1 VHQWD
6 GGRKAP
12 AFGRGSSDSSDF
24 FTSIKEKEFIMLRR
38 TLNEFVTSESG
49 YVSPR
54 TGLPVAWVVG
64 LLLAAA
70 VVLAPD
76 PAEAACEEGYI
87 TVEDCI
93 DNEQSCAQRCDE
105 GKHCSSYTCSVYD
118 DDLCYCY

>member
-1 VHQWD
+1 
-6 GGRKAP
+6 
-12 AFGRGSSDSSDF
+12 
-24 FTSIKEKEFIMLRR
+24 MLRR

-76 PAEAACEEGYI
+76 PAEAACDVEIDWPNCDPQGCAQTCAEGYS
-87 TVEDCI
+87 
-93 DNEQSCAQRCDE
+93 SCTSGKCEPSVYEPEYDE
-105 GKHCSSYTCSVYD
+105 CHCS
-118 DDLCYCY
+118 

>member
-1 VHQWD
+1 
-6 GGRKAP
+6 
-12 AFGRGSSDSSDF
+12 
-24 FTSIKEKEFIMLRR
+24 MLRR
-38 TLNEFVTSESG
+38 RLTEFVTSESG

-76 PAEAACEEGYI
+76 PAEARTCNVGYE
-87 TVEDCI
+87 TVTDCHQ
-93 DNEQSCAQRCDE
+93 NKQSCAQKCDN
-105 GKHCSSYTCSVYD
+105 GRHCDSYMCSVYD